1 MATVTIS
8 KRADGIVN
16 VATGSFTSDNSAQ
29 SITLGFD
36 PLHVIVVNETDALRW
51 EKFDPMVA
59 ANSLKLVSHADT
71 QVVVDTNSQILFN
84 GDGTITLGATLVGNS
99 KAIKFIARR

>member
-16 VATGSFTSDNSAQ
+16 VVTGSFTSDNAAQ
-29 SITLGFD
+29 AISLGFEA
-36 PLHVIVVNETDALRW
+36 LQIIVVNETDILVW
-51 EKFDPMVA
+51 ERFDPMAA
-59 ANSLKLVSHADT
+59 ANSLLHTGSTGVIT
-71 QVVVDTNSQILFN
+71 IDTNSQITQSGGVL
-84 GDGTITLGATLVGNS
+84 TLGATLVGNA